1 MNLILIHGMGRTPA
15 SMLFL
20 RHRLRKLGH
29 EVQLFGYLPSIESLE
44 DVVARLARFVRDGVG
59 AKRYVLVGHSLGAVI
74 IRSALPSL
82 GMHQPVACFFLA
94 PPMVACRAA
103 KFFAPFWPYRLI
115 TGEMGQLLARDGF
128 MKNLP
133 VAKNARIYAGTGGP
147 VASWSPFGKE
157 ANDGILSLEEA
168 TGKTDAVVVRVPS
181 THTFIMNGTA
191 VFDDLAR
198 ALKDLG

>member
-20 RHRLRKLGH
+20 RHRLRKQGH
-29 EVQLFGYLPSIESLE
+29 EVRLFGYLPSVESLE
-44 DVVARLARFVRDGVG
+44 DVVARLARSIDTGVG

-74 IRSALPSL
+74 IRSVLPRL
-82 GMHQPVACFFLA
+82 GTHQPVACFFLA
-94 PPMVACRAA
+94 PPMLACRAA

-115 TGEMGQLLARDGF
+115 TGEMGQLLAQDNF
-128 MKNLP
+128 MMKLP
-133 VAKNARIYAGTGGP
+133 VPKNARIYAGTGGP
-147 VASWSPFGKE
+147 TASWSPFGKE
-157 ANDGILSLEEA
+157 ANDGILSLTEA
-168 TGKTDAVVVRVPS
+168 TGNTDAVVVRVPS

-191 VFDDLAR
+191 VFDDLAC